1 MKKLNLGYL
10 VTGGAGFIGSHL
22 CEKLL
27 AEGHRVLAVDNL
39 STGSYQNIAHLKSN
53 PNFSFFVG
61 DIRDRDL
68 LEPLVRETQVIFHLA
83 AAVGVRL
90 IIERPVE
97 TIESNILGSH
107 MVFSLAAKYNRKIL
121 LTSTS
126 EVYGKSNQNA
136 FAEDHDSVL
145 GPTMRKR
152 WSYACSK
159 LADEFLALAFHE
171 EKGLPV
177 IIVRLFNTVGP
188 RQTGRYGMVIP
199 TFVRQ
204 ALLGEPLTVYGT
216 GKQTR
221 CFVHVDDVVE
231 ALIKLVQ
238 NDQAVGQVINL
249 GSENEISI
257 EELAQIV
264 KEVTKSASEIIYIP
278 YDKAYQ
284 PGFEDMER
292 RRPDITKA
300 RNIIGFEPRKSL
312 RDIIQDI
319 LEHLKNERLSK
330 IHRIK

>member
-1 MKKLNLGYL
+1 VVYL

-22 CEKLL
+22 CERLL
-27 AEGHRVLAVDNL
+27 REGHLVLAVDNL
-39 STGSYQNIAHLKSN
+39 STGSYRNIAHLKSN
-53 PNFSFFVG
+53 PNFSLFVG
-61 DIRDRDL
+61 DIRDKEL
-68 LEPLVRETQVIFHLA
+68 LEPLIQQSEMIFHLA

-97 TIESNILGSH
+97 TLESNILGTH
-107 MVFSLAAKYNRKIL
+107 TVLSLAAKYNRKVL

-126 EVYGKSNQNA
+126 EVYGKSNESA

-145 GPTMRKR
+145 GPSIRKR

-199 TFVRQ
+199 TLVRQ

-221 CFVHVDDVVE
+221 CFVHVNDVVD
-231 ALIKLVQ
+231 ALLKLSQ
-238 NDQAVGQVINL
+238 NDNALGQVINL
-249 GSENEISI
+249 GSDEEISI
-257 EELAQIV
+257 NELARLV
-264 KEVTKSASEIIYIP
+264 KEITGSPSEILYIP

-284 PGFEDMER
+284 PGFEDMDR
-292 RRPDITKA
+292 RRPDIGKA
-300 RNIIGFEPRKSL
+300 KCLIRFEPSKGIRE
-312 RDIIQDI
+312 IIQDVAEDI
-319 LEHLKNERLSK
+319 KLKL
-330 IHRIK
+330 

>member
-1 MKKLNLGYL
+1 MVYL

-22 CEKLL
+22 CEQLL
-27 AEGHRVLAVDNL
+27 ASGQKVLAVDNL
-39 STGSYQNIAHLKSN
+39 STGAYRNIAHLKGN
-53 PNFSFFVG
+53 ANFSLFVG

-68 LEPLVRETQVIFHLA
+68 MEPLIQQSEIIFHLA

-90 IIERPVE
+90 IIEKPVE

-107 MVFSLAAKYNRKIL
+107 MVLSLAAKYNRKIL

-126 EVYGKSNQNA
+126 EVYGKSNESS

-145 GPTMRKR
+145 GPSSRKR

-188 RQTGRYGMVIP
+188 RQTGRYGMVVP

-204 ALLGEPLTVYGT
+204 ALLGEPLTIFGT
-216 GKQTR
+216 GNQTR
-221 CFVHVDDVVE
+221 CFVHVQDVVE

-238 NDQAVGQVINL
+238 EEKAVGQVINL
-249 GSENEISI
+249 GSGQEISI
-257 EELAQIV
+257 RELASLV
-264 KEVTKSASEIIYIP
+264 KEMTGSKSQLIFVP
-278 YDKAYQ
+278 YDRAYQ

-300 RNIIGFEPRKSL
+300 KKIIGFEPRHDI
-312 RDIIQDI
+312 RAIIQDI
-319 LEHLKNERLSK
+319 IDDMKNRVELP
-330 IHRIK
+330 